1 MVFRQP
7 TERTTVSDQP
17 EETVPDPEPA
27 GVPEDAPEGERSRK
41 GAFIGLAV
49 VAAVVALGVA
59 ALVFF
64 VLDEESPSDVVDDY
78 FQALKDADLDGARGY
93 LCAAERGS
101 PDADDAEAQAALA
114 GLVAELEWE
123 ITGEKVNDAE
133 TEATVTVRLEGLGET
148 GDDTISL
155 VAESGDWKICGNS
168 L

>member
-7 TERTTVSDQP
+7 TERTIVSDQP
-17 EETVPDPEPA
+17 EETVPDSEPA
-27 GVPEDAPEGERSRK
+27 EVSEDAPEGAGSRK
-41 GAFIGLAV
+41 GAFIGLAA
-49 VAAVVALGVA
+49 VAAVVALGVF

-64 VLDEESPSDVVDDY
+64 VLDDESPSDVVDDY

-93 LCAAERGS
+93 LCEAERGS

-114 GLVAELEWE
+114 GLVAELEWD
-123 ITGEKVNDAE
+123 ITGEKVNGAE
-133 TEATVTVRLEGLGET
+133 TAATVTVQLKGLGES
-148 GDDTISL
+148 GEDTISL